1 MADEGLS
8 GESGG
13 AAAHV
18 ATPSAAT
25 SAVLAGLA
33 VLATACGS
41 ATPSAETARIAR
53 THEAPALPYAEAPDQ
68 WGVYHSLRFRMSL
81 PLPNGRA
88 WKIDDHSR
96 GELLATEA
104 GTHSTIT
111 VLGEHEPT
119 LVNHQLC
126 EARARTLG
134 LVPERMERSLQSIE
148 DSVIVGPE
156 AYDTRVRVA
165 IERDSGPE
173 RRLVGHVF
181 AFGAYV
187 DKCFVFHLATD
198 VRSEEEE
205 QTLSQRLAL
214 GRFRILAGI
223 KVDEL
228 GSVPRGKNP
237 P

>member
-1 MADEGLS
+1 
-8 GESGG
+8 
-13 AAAHV
+13 
-18 ATPSAAT
+18 
-25 SAVLAGLA
+25 
-33 VLATACGS
+33 
-41 ATPSAETARIAR
+41 
-53 THEAPALPYAEAPDQ
+53 
-68 WGVYHSLRFRMSL
+68 MSI

-96 GELLATEA
+96 SELVAKEA
-104 GTHSTIT
+104 ATHSTLT
-111 VLGEHEPT
+111 VLGEIEPT

-134 LVPERMERSLQSIE
+134 LVPEKELQAI
-148 DSVIVGPE
+148 DDVVTVGPE

-165 IERDSGPE
+165 VERDSGPDK
-173 RRLVGHVF
+173 RLVGHVF

-205 QTLSQRLAL
+205 QTLSQRLAIA
-214 GRFRILAGI
+214 RFRILAGI

-228 GSVPRGKNP
+228 GTVPRSKTP